1 MKRAKLLGLAAI
13 AAMLISA
20 IAAAG
25 ASATLPEWGQ
35 CVKFINQRG
44 VGVGKYSDPGC
55 TKLAEP
61 TKTGEWEFKNLKKL
75 VSEGF
80 QPQFTSHGGEAALET
95 TLGIKTVCKAEEATG
110 ELSGTKEVSHVV
122 VIFKGCESNFGGL
135 VCENG
140 ITPPLGE
147 EPAGQIRTRELK
159 GKLGYI
165 SGKETESPVVGLSLE
180 PETAKNL
187 FAEFICGNVLIVRVG
202 QAGYDGTGNV
212 PNGAGNDSIIS
223 PVTPVNT
230 MSVTNTQTY
239 TAESGVQAVKA
250 FEGGKEDFLETEISD
265 GFGEIPFGQSG
276 QTLTTIN
283 TLNNGQ
289 KLEVKG

>member
-1 MKRAKLLGLAAI
+1 VKRAKLLGIAVI
-13 AAMLISA
+13 AAMLIGA
-20 IAAAG
+20 IAAAS
-25 ASATLPEWGQ
+25 ASAALPEWGQ
-35 CVKFINQRG
+35 CVKFINQHG

-61 TKTGEWEFKNLKKL
+61 AKTGDWEFKTLTKL

-80 QPQFTSHGGEAALET
+80 EPQFTSHGGEAALET

-110 ELSGTKEVSHVV
+110 ELSGTKEVKAVV

-135 VCENG
+135 ACENS

-147 EPAGQIRTRELK
+147 EPPGQIRTRELK
-159 GKLGYI
+159 GKLAYI
-165 SGKETESPVVGLSLE
+165 SGKGTESPVVGLSLE
-180 PETAKNL
+180 PEAKKNL

-202 QAGYDGTGNV
+202 QSGYDGTGVV
-212 PNGAGNDSIIS
+212 PKGAGNDSIIS
-223 PVTPVNT
+223 PITPVNM
-230 MSVTNTQTY
+230 MSITNTQTY
-239 TAESGVQAVKA
+239 SAESGIQAVTH
-250 FEGGKEDFLETEISD
+250 FEGGPEDFLETEISD
-265 GFGEIPFGQSG
+265 GFGEIPFGESG

-283 TLNNGQ
+283 TLNNNQ